1 MKKYVLAQPGGF
13 SNTIKEN
20 LLVIKQAGYDGVF
33 FSAEYSGVNDEL
45 IEYTRG
51 IGLDI
56 ETIHLPYS
64 KKAINTLWDD
74 TKDPEESFEILR
86 KGIDLAARNKV
97 KTVILHTCNGYHP
110 PEIGETGLKNY
121 RYLAQYCKDRGIILA
136 LENNK
141 SFEHLKFLL
150 DNLSDFDNVK
160 LCFDIGHA
168 NAFTKNLSLEV
179 WDSLLDK
186 LWCVHIHDNDGT
198 KDAHLIPY
206 MGTIDISYWI
216 KIIAEKKKDINLTL
230 EIYYMDRVEYYGEI
244 TPEEF
249 YAKSITAI
257 KRIKKETGI
266 DL

>member
-121 RYLAQYCKDRGIILA
+121 RYLAQYCKDTLRHKTMA
-136 LENNK
+136 LIFEK
-141 SFEHLKFLL
+141 PSLRTRTSFEIGMHQLGGEAIY
-150 DNLSDFDNVK
+150 LSPAEIGLGKREPVK
-160 LCFDIGHA
+160 DVTRVIERFADVIAWATELVRRP
-168 NAFTKNLSLEV
+168 LS
-179 WDSLLDK
+179 S
-186 LWCVHIHDNDGT
+186 T
-198 KDAHLIPY
+198 RSFSSSSRS
-206 MGTIDISYWI
+206 ISSMCSTSSR
-216 KIIAEKKKDINLTL
+216 K
-230 EIYYMDRVEYYGEI
+230 
-244 TPEEF
+244 
-249 YAKSITAI
+249 
-257 KRIKKETGI
+257 
-266 DL
+266 